1 MNFSIKSIFQMPA
14 NIPIKKS
21 KFKSINISLGS
32 TNDIETEYYHGN
44 NEGEDDPH
52 DENGSKENEGNNDDE

>member
-1 MNFSIKSIFQMPA
+1 MPA